1 MGAEST
7 PGGGGFFSPLR
18 ILGSLF
24 GTTDFEAHSHE
35 QLLAMVEAANPK
47 SLETLSAQLTDA
59 AKTITEIGEDLKTYI
74 TTVPW
79 EGEAGKAME
88 TWGEGA
94 WKATLQL
101 GEYSNVGGKWMGLAA
116 QTLREVKQNMPPVDA
131 TAKGNVESAKQFR
144 NLPDYKELLGP
155 AQAKLREDKAQ
166 AVQQMNKLA
175 QSYSLS
181 TFVISAAEAPTFP
194 PPPGE
199 FVPQAEQQR
208 QELVGTS
215 RQESRAAV
223 GSQPD
228 SARRVRGVESGD
240 FQTQGRPEPGTVPP
254 TQSHTEGVRPS
265 PPPVDRPTG
274 QPVGMEIDSV
284 DTLPPP
290 TASQPQTPSSGPLPN
305 RPDGAS
311 PVLPGLVPPTF
322 ARSPG
327 SSGLP
332 GSAGGSGAGKGA
344 VGGRGV
350 VPPGHVGTVG
360 SAGPVGATG
369 GVAASRVPL
378 AREGGIVGGK
388 PVMPTTNNPSG
399 AIPRGPVI
407 GTENTT
413 GSRSGAMGRGMA
425 GMPGGMYGGGP
436 MGGADQSGVSGGRRL
451 ASEAGGVVG
460 GRQQQPGQGS
470 ARPFTPGGSGLVRG
484 SGEQSQSGRAGMG
497 AAALNRPN
505 SSREESDGDRPDYL
519 SEDEET
525 WQQGHRRVVP
535 PVID

>member
-7 PGGGGFFSPLR
+7 PGVGGFFSPLR

-24 GTTDFEAHSHE
+24 GTTDFEAHTHE

-47 SLETLSAQLTDA
+47 SLETLSAQLVDA

-116 QTLREVKQNMPPVDA
+116 QTLREVKQNMPPLDA
-131 TAKGNVESAKQFR
+131 TAKGNVESAHKYR
-144 NLPDYKELLGP
+144 NMPDYKELLGP

-199 FVPQAEQQR
+199 FVPGE
-208 QELVGTS
+208 G
-215 RQESRAAV
+215 RAAQAFRESGYSTRTEN
-223 GSQPD
+223 GSTARAERTRGSSESVSIENGRGSYESASALPQNTSAPTSHVEQPD
-228 SARRVRGVESGD
+228 S
-240 FQTQGRPEPGTVPP
+240 
-254 TQSHTEGVRPS
+254 
-265 PPPVDRPTG
+265 RPTG
-274 QPVGMEIDSV
+274 QQPVGMEIDSV
-284 DTLPPP
+284 GSLPPAA
-290 TASQPQTPSSGPLPN
+290 TPQTQIPGSGPVHSK
-305 RPDGAS
+305 PDGAS
-311 PVLPGLVPPTF
+311 TVMPGSVPPTF
-322 ARSPG
+322 TKSPG
-327 SSGLP
+327 TVSQ
-332 GSAGGSGAGKGA
+332 SGAGGGPGSTKG
-344 VGGRGV
+344 VTGGRGV
-350 VPPGHVGTVG
+350 LPAGQLGSMGAVGQVG
-360 SAGPVGATG
+360 SS
-369 GVAASRVPL
+369 GVAGSRVPL

-388 PVMPTTNNPSG
+388 PVMPTTNNPTG
-399 AIPRGPVI
+399 AIPRGTVI

-413 GSRSGAMGRGMA
+413 GSRGGAMGRGMA

-436 MGGADQSGVSGGRRL
+436 IGGADQNGVSGGRRL

-460 GRQQQPGQGS
+460 GRQQPSGQAG
-470 ARPFTPGGSGLVRG
+470 ARPFTPGGSGLVRA
-484 SGEQSQSGRAGMG
+484 SGDQSQSGRTSAGASG
-497 AAALNRPN
+497 VNRPN
-505 SSREESDGDRPDYL
+505 SSDEVEGGERPDYL

-525 WQQGHRRVVP
+525 WQQGNRRVVP

>member
-24 GTTDFEAHSHE
+24 GTTDFEAHTHE

-47 SLETLSAQLTDA
+47 SLETLSAQLVDA

-116 QTLREVKQNMPPVDA
+116 QTLREVKQNMPPLDA
-131 TAKGNVESAKQFR
+131 TAKGNVESAHKYR
-144 NLPDYKELLGP
+144 NMPDYKELLGP

-199 FVPQAEQQR
+199 FVPKDERKAGGD
-208 QELVGTS
+208 LS
-215 RQESRAAV
+215 RSTNAV
-223 GSQPD
+223 PRERSVSGENPRR
-228 SARRVRGVESGD
+228 SAQVPVADVQSKPENSNFAPPQGVTEAL
-240 FQTQGRPEPGTVPP
+240 RPGE
-254 TQSHTEGVRPS
+254 
-265 PPPVDRPTG
+265 PPVSRPTD
-274 QPVGMEIDSV
+274 QPVSMEIDSV
-284 DTLPPP
+284 GTLPPATTP
-290 TASQPQTPSSGPLPN
+290 QSQPPASSSLPV

-311 PVLPGLVPPTF
+311 PVMPGSVPPTF
-322 ARSPG
+322 AKNP
-327 SSGLP
+327 GLP
-332 GSAGGSGAGKGA
+332 SAAGSGATKG
-344 VGGRGV
+344 VSGGRGV
-350 VPPGHVGTVG
+350 VTPGLVGGVGPIGQVG
-360 SAGPVGATG
+360 SS
-369 GVAASRVPL
+369 GVAGSRMPL

-388 PVMPTTNNPSG
+388 PVMPTTNNPNG
-399 AIPRGPVI
+399 AIPRGTVV

-413 GSRSGAMGRGMA
+413 GSRGGAMGRGMA
-425 GMPGGMYGGGP
+425 GMAGGMYGGGP

-460 GRQQQPGQGS
+460 GRQQQPGQAN

-484 SGEQSQSGRAGMG
+484 AGDQSQTGRTGMG
-497 AAALNRPN
+497 GAAVNRPG
-505 SSREESDGDRPDYL
+505 SSPEESTGDRPDYL

-525 WQQGHRRVVP
+525 WQQGSRRVVP

>member
-7 PGGGGFFSPLR
+7 PGVGGFFSPLR

-24 GTTDFEAHSHE
+24 GTTDFEAHTHE

-47 SLETLSAQLTDA
+47 SLETLSAQLVDA

-116 QTLREVKQNMPPVDA
+116 QTLREVKQNMPPLDA
-131 TAKGNVESAKQFR
+131 TAKGNVESAHKYR
-144 NLPDYKELLGP
+144 NMPDYKELLGP

-194 PPPGE
+194 PPPDD
-199 FVPQAEQQR
+199 FVPGE
-208 QELVGTS
+208 
-215 RQESRAAV
+215 
-223 GSQPD
+223 
-228 SARRVRGVESGD
+228 RRVGMDRIDRSAQREAQFGNPNTERSRHVGQSADAERGTMQDTSNSAL
-240 FQTQGRPEPGTVPP
+240 PPGT
-254 TQSHTEGVRPS
+254 QNYVRPGEQ
-265 PPPVDRPTG
+265 PVTHPTG

-284 DTLPPP
+284 DTLPPATP
-290 TASQPQTPSSGPLPN
+290 SQTPAGTGSTTPSK
-305 RPDGAS
+305 PDVGTTA
-311 PVLPGLVPPTF
+311 VPGSVPPTF
-322 ARSPG
+322 AKSPG
-327 SSGLP
+327 PSRLP
-332 GSAGGSGAGKGA
+332 GSGAGAGSVKGIT
-344 VGGRGV
+344 GGRGAL
-350 VPPGHVGTVG
+350 PPGQV
-360 SAGPVGATG
+360 GPVGPIG
-369 GVAASRVPL
+369 SVGQVGSSGVAGSRVPL

-388 PVMPTTNNPSG
+388 PVMPTTNNPTG
-399 AIPRGPVI
+399 AIPRGTVI

-413 GSRSGAMGRGMA
+413 GSRGGGAMGRGMA
-425 GMPGGMYGGGP
+425 GMPGGMYGGS

-451 ASEAGGVVG
+451 ASESGGVVG
-460 GRQQQPGQGS
+460 GRQQQGQAN
-470 ARPFTPGGSGLVRG
+470 ARPFTPGGSGLVRAHG
-484 SGEQSQSGRAGMG
+484 DQNQPGRAGTG
-497 AAALNRPN
+497 ATGANRSA
-505 SSREESDGDRPDYL
+505 SSREDESGERPDYL

-525 WQQGHRRVVP
+525 WQQSNRRVVP